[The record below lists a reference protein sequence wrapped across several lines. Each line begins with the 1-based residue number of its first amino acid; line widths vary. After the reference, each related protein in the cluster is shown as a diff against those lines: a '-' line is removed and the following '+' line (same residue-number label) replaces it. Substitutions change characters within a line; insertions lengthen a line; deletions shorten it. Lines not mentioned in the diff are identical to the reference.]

1 MSYPL
6 TAASTQLVL
15 LFYLV
20 VTMNVGRARGKYGI
34 KAPAV
39 TGNEQFERA
48 YRIQMNSLE
57 HIAFLLPAMWLYALT
72 LSDLGACVGGI
83 VWVLGRIIY
92 GFAYVKN
99 PSSRVTGMMIS
110 FLAQI
115 GLFLGAVYGVIKAM
129 L

>member
-6 TAASTQLVL
+6 TAASTLLVL

-20 VTMNVGRARGKYGI
+20 VTMNVGRARGKHGI

-39 TGNEQFERA
+39 TGNENFERA
-48 YRIQMNSLE
+48 YRVQMNSLE

-72 LSDLGACVGGI
+72 LSDLGAGIGGV

-92 GFAYVKN
+92 ALAYVKN
-99 PSSRVTGMMIS
+99 PSSRGTGMMIS

>member
-6 TAASTQLVL
+6 TAASTLLVL

-20 VTMNVGRARGKYGI
+20 VTMNVGRARGKHGI
-34 KAPAV
+34 TAQAV
-39 TGNEQFERA
+39 TGNENFERA
-48 YRIQMNSLE
+48 YRVQMNSLE

-72 LSDLGACVGGI
+72 LSDLGACVGGV

-92 GFAYVKN
+92 ALAYVKN
-99 PSSRVTGMMIS
+99 PSSLGTGMMIS

-115 GLFLGAVYGVIKAM
+115 GLFLVAVYGVIKAM